1 MSIQQLATQGRDR
14 LHSGLAAV
22 DTALLS
28 HMRDESLRSCFRRI
42 EQTPHRMQHVACIYR
57 KEYIDDSASRT
68 VNATWYTLQKIQ
80 DPVVWIAFG
89 RDMNGEGMG
98 RQEDYSP
105 LLPVVLRKVRMIIV
119 VGGDTRMLHQTFRA
133 AAGQVVDADSLEAA
147 VAIASA
153 YPVDHVKVL
162 LSPATDCGLST
173 SEAGRQFT
181 QLVNEL

>member
-89 RDMNGEGMG
+89 QDINGEGMG

-105 LLPVVLRKVRMIIV
+105 LLPVVLRKVRMIIA
-119 VGGDTRMLHQTFRA
+119 VGGDTRMLHQT
-133 AAGQVVDADSLEAA
+133 
-147 VAIASA
+147 

>member
-89 RDMNGEGMG
+89 QDINGEGMG

-105 LLPVVLRKVRMIIV
+105 LLPVVLRKVRMIIA

-133 AAGQVVDADSLEAA
+133 AAGRPLVPLSECAGVSDLGGR
-147 VAIASA
+147 ASV
-153 YPVDHVKVL
+153 YTTCERIVIEIIISGNK
-162 LSPATDCGLST
+162 S
-173 SEAGRQFT
+173 
-181 QLVNEL
+181 